1 MTQVAMNAQTDYS
14 ELIALLETHKEDVIF
29 LTRDGAPVVEMKLTR
44 TLPPRKPGLGKN
56 MIQLPDN
63 FWELDQEL
71 DKEIEEMFE
80 ESLAK
85 LDDVL

>member
-1 MTQVAMNAQTDYS
+1 MTQVSMDAQTDYP
-14 ELIALLETHKEDVIF
+14 ELIALLETRKEDVIF
-29 LTRDGAPVVEMKLTR
+29 LTRDGAPVVEMKLAR

-56 MIQLPDN
+56 MIHLPDN
-63 FWELDQEL
+63 FWEMDQEM

-80 ESLAK
+80 ESLVK